1 VVCDRLTKMAHFMST
16 MEKTLVE
23 GVARLFQNNV
33 WKLHG
38 LLKSIITDRGVQFEV
53 EIIKELNNIL
63 EINTKLLIVYHL
75 QIDR

>member
-1 VVCDRLTKMAHFMST
+1 MAHFMST

-53 EIIKELNNIL
+53 EIIKELNNML
-63 EINTKLLIVYHL
+63 EINTKLLIVYHP

>member
-1 VVCDRLTKMAHFMST
+1 MAHFMST

-63 EINTKLLIVYHL
+63 EINTKLLIVYHP

>member
-1 VVCDRLTKMAHFMST
+1 MST

-33 WKLHG
+33 WKLHS

-53 EIIKELNNIL
+53 EIIKELNNML
-63 EINTKLLIVYHL
+63 EINTKLLIVYHP

>member
-1 VVCDRLTKMAHFMST
+1 MAHFMST

-33 WKLHG
+33 WKLHS

-53 EIIKELNNIL
+53 EIIKELNNML
-63 EINTKLLIVYHL
+63 EINTKLLIVYHP

>member
-1 VVCDRLTKMAHFMST
+1 MST

-33 WKLHG
+33 WKLHS

-63 EINTKLLIVYHL
+63 EINTKLLIVYHP

>member
-1 VVCDRLTKMAHFMST
+1 MST

>member
-1 VVCDRLTKMAHFMST
+1 MST

-53 EIIKELNNIL
+53 EIIKELNNML
-63 EINTKLLIVYHL
+63 EINTKLLIVYHP

>member
-1 VVCDRLTKMAHFMST
+1 MST

-63 EINTKLLIVYHL
+63 EINTKLLIVYHP